1 MRKNIAVA
9 LEIGSSKLKVAVAR
23 EGINNTLNIID
34 TDEVLYDGYY
44 EGAFVDFEKLKSS
57 LIKLFDEIDYKKKRY
72 NKKLYVG
79 LPAEFVGVEVV
90 KADVNFDGYKKIRK
104 QDIEGLFA
112 EAASK
117 LEGEG
122 IEIIS
127 TSAIT
132 YYTDDGGRILYDP
145 LGKKAKQLSADVS
158 VVIAEKD
165 TIVKL
170 NQIFEDLEFTE
181 VEYVCET
188 LTQAISII
196 SKEEREHECLLI
208 DVGHLSTSISFIKG
222 DGLLSLVA
230 YSLGGGHITGDLCET
245 FNISYQE
252 AEKLKSQMVIS
263 VKAGRQA
270 CYDLVTPRGVERINL
285 MDANN
290 VAIDR
295 VAEIGRAINSC
306 VINHSPE
313 FISFLPTY
321 LTGLGLTKLKGA
333 KDYLSKCIARNIII
347 AMPDKPGQDKPENTA
362 IFSILDYALKNSKK

>member
-1 MRKNIAVA
+1 MRRDIAVA
-9 LEIGSSKLKVAVAR
+9 LEIGSSKLKVAVAK
-23 EGINNTLNIID
+23 EGINNTLNILD
-34 TDEVLYDGYY
+34 SAEVLYDGYY
-44 EGAFVDFEKLKSS
+44 EGAFVDFDKLKGS
-57 LIKLFDEIDYKKKRY
+57 LMKLLDEIDYKQKKY

-79 LPAEFVGVEVV
+79 LPAEFIGVEVV

-104 QDIEGLFA
+104 QDIKDLFE

-145 LGKKAKQLSADVS
+145 LGKKAKSLSADVS

-170 NQIFEDLEFTE
+170 NQIFEELEFTE
-181 VEYVCET
+181 VEYVSEV
-188 LTQAISII
+188 LTEALSIL

-208 DVGHLSTSISFIKG
+208 DVGHLSTSISFVKG
-222 DGLLSLVA
+222 EGLLSLVA
-230 YSLGGGHITGDLCET
+230 YSIGGGHITGDLCEE
-245 FNISYQE
+245 FGISYQD
-252 AEKLKSQMVIS
+252 AEKLKTQMVVS
-263 VKAGRQA
+263 VKAGREA
-270 CYDLVTPRGVERINL
+270 CYDLVTLKGVERINL
-285 MDANN
+285 MRANN
-290 VAIDR
+290 IAIDR
-295 VAEIGRAINSC
+295 ISEIGRAINSC
-306 VINHSPE
+306 VMNYSPE

-333 KDYLSKCIARNIII
+333 KDYLSKCIGRNIIVG
-347 AMPDKPGQDKPENTA
+347 MPDKPGQDKPENTV
-362 IFSILDYALKNSKK
+362 IFGILDYALKNMEN